1 MPNETTCDRIAK
13 SSNDIRNN
21 IKNNEKPHA
30 VISLMGAAE
39 AKKVFEK
46 SLKKL
51 LTNGKQRDNLTKL
64 SQTTEQQNLDK

>member
-1 MPNETTCDRIAK
+1 MPNETTYDRIAK

-21 IKNNEKPHA
+21 IKNNKKPHTD
-30 VISLMGAAE
+30 IRLKGAAE

-51 LTNGKQRDNLTKL
+51 LTRNDRMC
-64 SQTTEQQNLDK
+64 